1 MKELFWKIYGIWRAN
16 FTFRT
21 LLSSTMSFMIG
32 LFFII
37 FNGALGIIYESLWHG
52 TICIYY
58 ILLTLI
64 RGIIVFYQRK
74 KNYRDIVN
82 GRLLRNKVSKYTH
95 IMLFALNLA
104 LIVPITI
111 MVKGE
116 RAYNYGL
123 VPAIAMAAYTF
134 YKIGLSTI
142 NLKNARKETNCLIKE
157 LRVISMIDTLVAIL
171 SLQNAMIIANGGGD
185 DMHVVMSYSSAGIF
199 AFIVILTIRS
209 MLINKE

>member
-1 MKELFWKIYGIWRAN
+1 
-16 FTFRT
+16 
-21 LLSSTMSFMIG
+21 MSFLIG

-52 TICIYY
+52 TICVYY

-123 VPAIAMAAYTF
+123 IPAIAMAAYTF

-157 LRVISMIDTLVAIL
+157 LRVINMIDTLVAIL

-185 DMHVVMSYSSAGIF
+185 NMRVIMSYSSAGIF
-199 AFIVILTIRS
+199 AIIVILTIRS
-209 MLINKE
+209 MMINKE